1 MKKIIITLVVTL
13 IAFGFGANVFAAST
27 INENE
32 QKVLDVFGNGFK
44 VGSQTVALAPD
55 EINTAKIF
63 FMRDDVNFTAADAQ
77 AFIDGHNKIA
87 AVMQAEGVVK
97 IPSLSK
103 SGKEK
108 ILQYAKDAALAV
120 KSMNLAYTY
129 DNTTKIASVLNRDTS
144 AVLATSDVTNEST
157 IIKQTGSG
165 IGTTYLVAAAVVVA
179 AAGSFII
186 AKKKN
191 LLATET
197 N

>member
-165 IGTTYLVAAAVVVA
+165 IGTTYLVAAAVVAA

-191 LLATET
+191 LLASK
-197 N
+197 

>member
-13 IAFGFGANVFAAST
+13 IALGFGSGVFAASN

-77 AFIDGHNKIA
+77 ASIDGHNKIA
-87 AVMQAEGVVK
+87 AVMQAEGVTK
-97 IPSLSK
+97 ITSLSDN
-103 SGKEK
+103 GKDK

-120 KSMNLAYTY
+120 KSMNISFTY
-129 DNTTKIASVLNRDTS
+129 DDTTKIASVLNRDTS
-144 AVLATSDVTNEST
+144 AVLSSSDVTPEST
-157 IIKQTGSG
+157 IIKQTGYG
-165 IGTTYLVAAAVVVA
+165 IGTTYLVAAAVAVA
-179 AAGSFII
+179 AGGSLIV
-186 AKKKN
+186 AKKRN
-191 LLATET
+191 LLSTES

>member
-165 IGTTYLVAAAVVVA
+165 IGTTYLVAAAVVAA

>member
-1 MKKIIITLVVTL
+1 MKKTIITLVVTL
-13 IAFGFGANVFAAST
+13 IAFGFGASVYAAST

-32 QKVLDVFGNGFK
+32 QKVLDTFGNGFK

-97 IPSLSK
+97 IPSLSG

-120 KSMNLAYTY
+120 KSMNLAFTY

-165 IGTTYLVAAAVVVA
+165 IGTTYLVAAAVIVA
-179 AAGSFII
+179 ATGSFII

-197 N
+197 K